1 MEKDRLNKLEKIKR
15 KLKEAKKKLKLADLE
30 RKLERAK
37 RRLGKPKKSPK
48 TKPQEFFWYNIV
60 ENLLKTLGKKTPH
73 DGIPK
78 DGLIL
83 SADDF
88 RMPGERLV
96 LYGSLMCLA
105 LLVFIIPPVLFIF
118 PILIAITVI
127 MVKTKQGQLLGQSV
141 KVSPNQFPEVYQA
154 ARIAAHRLEMK
165 MPKVFISF
173 NPFIN
178 AYALG
183 FFGEKSVM
191 LYSKTVEVMSKD
203 ELISIIGHEFS
214 HIKCNHTNWT
224 VITASA
230 EELRIPIVSSIMG
243 FILLMWSRKAEFT
256 ADRGGLLTSRDLKA
270 SISALAK
277 LTVGPKLFEELNID
291 KMIDQMDEVDII
303 AKLGEMLGTHPYI
316 IKRIHA
322 LKVFYNSET
331 YAKFSQI

>member
-1 MEKDRLNKLEKIKR
+1 MEEDRQKKFEEMER
-15 KLKEAKKKLKLADLE
+15 QLKEAEKKLKLADLE
-30 RKLERAK
+30 RKLESAK
-37 RRLGKPKKSPK
+37 RRLDNSKKSTK
-48 TKPQEFFWYNIV
+48 TKPQESFRHNIV

-88 RMPGERLV
+88 RMPRERLI
-96 LYGSLMCLA
+96 LYGSLMCLT
-105 LLVFIIPPVLFIF
+105 LLLFIIPPLLLIV
-118 PILIAITVI
+118 PILIAITIIV
-127 MVKTKQGQLLGQSV
+127 VKTKQGQMLGQSV
-141 KVSPNQFPEVYQA
+141 KVSEDQFPEVYQT
-154 ARIAAHRLEMK
+154 ARIAAHRLQMK

-178 AYALG
+178 AFALG

-224 VITASA
+224 VITAPA
-230 EELRIPIVSSIMG
+230 KELKIPIVTDIMG

-256 ADRGGLLTSRDLKA
+256 ADRGGLLTSRNLKA

-277 LTVGPKLFEELNID
+277 LTVGPMLVEGLNID
-291 KMIDQMDEVDII
+291 KMLDQMLEVDIV
-303 AKLGEMLGTHPYI
+303 AKLAEMLGTHPYI
-316 IKRIHA
+316 IKRIQA
-322 LKVFYNSET
+322 ITDFYNSET
-331 YAKFSQI
+331 YAKFSKI